1 MIGRPV
7 KKKTMPKFVDINS
20 LTEKVN
26 PDGNE
31 QIQVSNTQKFVWK
44 NVLMNSGG
52 FIGAILSY
60 ATQYAMGNT
69 TDRQTI
75 ISMLGQLFYNTGS
88 RADSFFRFVCGSVT
102 VPGGTPKQEYFGV
115 VFYDAYY
122 TRTYAVFFGFEN
134 GAVPVTFFQRSG
146 NYVTDSPVDDN
157 FVTNIINGT
166 AWTKLGTLDFTALLK
181 QTYETNTQFLAPVQG
196 SEVLLTTTIERILY
210 ALGFRGANTN
220 FRFLTGVNNTSE
232 TYWGVAF
239 YNSGQSKT
247 FTVLFGIG
255 GSSIPVGMYQKAG
268 NVTTQKSVDSEFIQ
282 DVLSTWTK
290 SWSLNS
296 QGTQGTIYTSD
307 VVAGDSENP
316 IIPATTFALP
326 NVSNSK
332 LDALLN
338 QILFCTGIRGS
349 GLHSRNFRFIN
360 ATYQIPNTTNVQCH
374 WGVAWYNSYHERT
387 YCMLVNTEKAES
399 QNIQIFQK
407 QGAGLY
413 DDARDDELVKKV
425 LSLNTWSRVVSFG
438 GSEPTPIESLAA
450 EKVNV
455 AAPTLYDE
463 TTASTWDPN
472 SANNLQELL
481 NGLLYRTG
489 LRSTS
494 DGLNLGFR
502 VACADGKI
510 AIIANDS
517 SSSDYS
523 VFLFSGGST
532 IHTYLIDQ
540 TYVMDWVDNYS
551 SDHEIISSIE
561 SDGIETGMLDMAGIS
576 NFATKAYVKPN
587 DAVLTM
593 FPSGYRTVIP
603 GENLTTN
610 LTSGTLKIKVPDLL
624 TAQVKAGPFRDAVID
639 VPYGVTVQFADQVEL
654 LYKADGVDNFT
665 ATSGRKV
672 YTIHYVPTT
681 SSTTNIT
688 FRAFVNVANYK

>member
-1 MIGRPV
+1 
-7 KKKTMPKFVDINS
+7 MPKFVDIAS
-20 LTEKVN
+20 LSEKTN

-31 QIQVSNTQKFVWK
+31 QIQVSDTQKLVWK
-44 NVLMNSGG
+44 NALMNSGES
-52 FIGAILSY
+52 IGAILSY
-60 ATQYAMGNT
+60 ATQYAMGDT
-69 TDRQTI
+69 TNRKTI
-75 ISMLGQLFYNTGS
+75 MSMLGQLFYNTGS

-102 VPGGTPKQEYFGV
+102 IPGGTPKQEYFGI

-134 GAVPVTFFQRSG
+134 NSVPITFFQRQG
-146 NYVTDSPVDDN
+146 NYVTDSPIDDN

-166 AWTKLGTLDFTALLK
+166 AWTKLGTLDFDALLK
-181 QTYETNTQFLAPVQG
+181 QTYGTNTQFLAPVQG
-196 SEVLLTTTIERILY
+196 SETLLTTTVERILY
-210 ALGFRGANTN
+210 ALGFRGTNTN
-220 FRFLTGVNNTSE
+220 FRFLTGVNSTSE

-247 FTVLFGIG
+247 FTVLFGVG
-255 GSSIPVGMYQKAG
+255 GSSLPVGMYQKSG
-268 NVTTQKSVDSEFIQ
+268 NVTAQKSVDSEFIQ

-296 QGTQGTIYTSD
+296 QGTIYTSD
-307 VVAGDSENP
+307 VIAATSDKP
-316 IIPATTFALP
+316 ITLPGQFAFPSLTDLKTDAFVKQMIY
-326 NVSNSK
+326 NSGYHQSNACFRQLIASYV
-332 LDALLN
+332 
-338 QILFCTGIRGS
+338 IGGTGS
-349 GLHSRNFRFIN
+349 
-360 ATYQIPNTTNVQCH
+360 QVQCYY
-374 WGVAWYNSYHERT
+374 GVTWYNRYYGRT
-387 YCMLVNTEKAES
+387 YTMLVNMELANGKYITLY
-399 QNIQIFQK
+399 QK
-407 QGAGLY
+407 QGRHIESNPT
-413 DDARDDELVKKV
+413 DDAYVNDVLTGDWLKV
-425 LSLNTWSRVVSFG
+425 AGIGTG

-463 TTASTWDPN
+463 TTASTWQPDA
-472 SANNLQELL
+472 ANNLQELL

-494 DGLNLGFR
+494 DGLNVGFR
-502 VACADGKI
+502 VVCAAGKI

-540 TYVMDWVDNYS
+540 QYVMEWVGGYS
-551 SDHEIISSIE
+551 SDQDIINSIE
-561 SDGIETGMLDMAGIS
+561 NDGNETGMLDMAGIS

-593 FPSGYRTVIP
+593 FPSGYRIVIP

-624 TAQVKAGPFRDAVID
+624 TAQVKNGPFRDAVID

>member
-1 MIGRPV
+1 
-7 KKKTMPKFVDINS
+7 MPQFVDINS

-31 QIQVSNTQKFVWK
+31 QIQVSDTQKFVWK
-44 NVLMNSGG
+44 NTLMNSGG

-88 RADSFFRFVCGSVT
+88 RADNFFRFVCGSVT
-102 VPGGTPKQEYFGV
+102 IPGGTPKQEYFGV

-166 AWTKLGTLDFTALLK
+166 SWTKLGTLDFTALLK
-181 QTYETNTQFLAPVQG
+181 QTYGTNTQFLAPVQG

-268 NVTTQKSVDSEFIQ
+268 NVTTQKSVDNEFIQ

-290 SWSLNS
+290 SWSLNR
-296 QGTQGTIYTSD
+296 QGTIYTSD

-316 IIPATTFALP
+316 ITPATTFALP

-349 GLHSRNFRFIN
+349 GLHSRNFRFLN
-360 ATYQIPNTTNVQCH
+360 ATYQIPNTTNTQCH

-413 DDARDDELVKKV
+413 DDASDDKFVQKV
-425 LSLNTWSRVVSFG
+425 LSLDTWSRVVSFG
-438 GSEPTPIESLAA
+438 GTLTAQ
-450 EKVNV
+450 NV
-455 AAPTLYDE
+455 VVTTPTLYDE
-463 TTASTWDPN
+463 N
-472 SANNLQELL
+472 SAPTVYPQDQNNLQQLIQWIL
-481 NGLLYRTG
+481 YTLGVRSDVNGLERTMFIVHG
-489 LRSTS
+489 NGNIGIITLDTQNTHKYYALIFG
-494 DGLNLGFR
+494 DGE
-502 VACADGKI
+502 
-510 AIIANDS
+510 
-517 SSSDYS
+517 
-523 VFLFSGGST
+523 
-532 IHTYLIDQ
+532 YLHS
-540 TYVMDWVDNYS
+540 Y
-551 SDHEIISSIE
+551 SIE
-561 SDGIETGMLDMAGIS
+561 SEVVAEWVANKSSDVEILSSILKNGTSMGSIPFDMS
-576 NFATKAYVKPN
+576 VFATKSYVKPN
-587 DAVLTM
+587 DGILTT
-593 FPSGYRTVIP
+593 FPSGARLIIP

-610 LTSGTLKIKVPDLL
+610 VTSGTLTVKVPDLL
-624 TAQVKAGPFRDAVID
+624 TAAAKSGPFRDAIID
-639 VPYGVTVQFADQVEL
+639 VPYSVNVVFQKQDGIV
-654 LYKADGVDNFT
+654 YKADNVDGFT

-672 YTIHYVPTT
+672 YAIHFVPTST
-681 SSTTNIT
+681 SMTSIT

>member
-1 MIGRPV
+1 MPRFRDISTFTEKTSLDGSEAVQVSATQKTRLVQILTQLGDNLEMAVNSSESWQLPDFDTSSTPV
-7 KKKTMPKFVDINS
+7 QNWLNALAFACGLRDESTGWGPFRIVNGNDGDIAYFVLLWYDNIND
-20 LTEKVN
+20 LTEAFVIGSYKEKVITLYEKSGKQHLTPSGDQDN
-26 PDGNE
+26 AV
-31 QIQVSNTQKFVWK
+31 IQ
-44 NVLMNSGG
+44 
-52 FIGAILSY
+52 
-60 ATQYAMGNT
+60 
-69 TDRQTI
+69 DI
-75 ISMLGQLFYNTGS
+75 ISTGGWTKVVTIN
-88 RADSFFRFVCGSVT
+88 ADSST
-102 VPGGTPKQEYFGV
+102 
-115 VFYDAYY
+115 
-122 TRTYAVFFGFEN
+122 
-134 GAVPVTFFQRSG
+134 
-146 NYVTDSPVDDN
+146 
-157 FVTNIINGT
+157 I
-166 AWTKLGTLDFTALLK
+166 K
-181 QTYETNTQFLAPVQG
+181 QTYGTNTQFLAPVQG
-196 SEVLLTTTIERILY
+196 SETLLTTTVERILY
-210 ALGFRGANTN
+210 ALGFRGTNTN

-255 GSSIPVGMYQKAG
+255 GSSLPVGMYQKSG
-268 NVTTQKSVDSEFIQ
+268 NVTAQKSVDSEFIQ

-296 QGTQGTIYTSD
+296 QGTIYTSD
-307 VVAGDSENP
+307 VIAATSDKP
-316 IIPATTFALP
+316 ITLPGQFAFPSLTDLKTDAFVKQMIY
-326 NVSNSK
+326 NSGYHKSNACFRQLIASYV
-332 LDALLN
+332 
-338 QILFCTGIRGS
+338 IGGTGS
-349 GLHSRNFRFIN
+349 
-360 ATYQIPNTTNVQCH
+360 QVQCYY
-374 WGVAWYNSYHERT
+374 GVTWYNSYYGRT
-387 YCMLVNTEKAES
+387 YTMLVNMELANGEYITLY
-399 QNIQIFQK
+399 QK
-407 QGAGLY
+407 QGRHIESNPT
-413 DDARDDELVKKV
+413 DDAYVLDVLTGDWLKV
-425 LSLNTWSRVVSFG
+425 AGIGTG
-438 GSEPTPIESLAA
+438 GSEPTPIESIAA

-540 TYVMDWVDNYS
+540 QYVMEWVGNYS
-551 SDHEIISSIE
+551 SDQDIINSIE
-561 SDGIETGMLDMAGIS
+561 NDGNETGMLDMAGIS

-603 GENLTTN
+603 GENLTTK

-624 TAQVKAGPFRDAVID
+624 TAQVKNGPFRDAVID
-639 VPYGVTVQFADQVEL
+639 VPYGVTVQFADQVEI

>member
-1 MIGRPV
+1 
-7 KKKTMPKFVDINS
+7 MPKFVDIAS
-20 LTEKVN
+20 LSEKTN

-31 QIQVSNTQKFVWK
+31 QIQVSATQKFVWK
-44 NVLMNSGG
+44 NALMNSGG

-60 ATQYAMGNT
+60 ATQYAMGDT
-69 TDRQTI
+69 TNRKTI
-75 ISMLGQLFYNTGS
+75 MSMLGQLFYNTGS

-102 VPGGTPKQEYFGV
+102 IPGGTPKQEYFGI

-134 GAVPVTFFQRSG
+134 NSVPITFFQRQG
-146 NYVTDSPVDDN
+146 NYVTDSPIDDN
-157 FVTNIINGT
+157 FVANIINGT
-166 AWTKLGTLDFTALLK
+166 AWTKLGTLDFDALLK
-181 QTYETNTQFLAPVQG
+181 QTYGTNTQFLAPVQG

-268 NVTTQKSVDSEFIQ
+268 NVTTQKSVDNEFIQ

-290 SWSLNS
+290 SWSLNC

-326 NVSNSK
+326 NVFNSK

-413 DDARDDELVKKV
+413 DDASDDELVQKV
-425 LSLNTWSRVVSFG
+425 ISLNTWSRVFSFG
-438 GSEPTPIESLAA
+438 DTLPA
-450 EKVNV
+450 ENV
-455 AAPTLYDE
+455 VVATPTLYDE
-463 TTASTWDPN
+463 N
-472 SANNLQELL
+472 SAPTVAPNDHNNLQQLVQWIL
-481 NGLLYRTG
+481 YTLGVRYDANGLGRTMFIVHG
-489 LRSTS
+489 NGNIGIITLDTQNTDKYYALIFG
-494 DGLNLGFR
+494 DGEYLHSYSIDSVVVTEW
-502 VACADGKI
+502 VA
-510 AIIANDS
+510 NN
-517 SSSDYS
+517 SSD
-523 VFLFSGGST
+523 V
-532 IHTYLIDQ
+532 
-540 TYVMDWVDNYS
+540 
-551 SDHEIISSIE
+551 EILSSILE
-561 SDGIETGMLDMAGIS
+561 NGTSMGSIPFDMS
-576 NFATKAYVKPN
+576 VFATKTYVKPN
-587 DAVLTM
+587 DAILVT

-610 LTSGTLKIKVPDLL
+610 LTSGTLKVKVPDSLSV
-624 TAQVKAGPFRDAVID
+624 QIKNGPFRDVVID
-639 VPYGVTVQFADQVEL
+639 VPYGVTVQFDNQPQI
-654 LYKADGVDNFT
+654 LYKADGVDGFT

-672 YTIHYVPTT
+672 YTIHFVPTT
-681 SSTTNIT
+681 TSTTNIT

>member
-1 MIGRPV
+1 
-7 KKKTMPKFVDINS
+7 MPKFVDIAS
-20 LTEKVN
+20 LSEKTN

-31 QIQVSNTQKFVWK
+31 QIQVSATQKLVWK
-44 NVLMNSGG
+44 NALMNSGE

-60 ATQYAMGNT
+60 ATQYAMGDT
-69 TDRQTI
+69 TNRKTI
-75 ISMLGQLFYNTGS
+75 MSMLGQLFYNTGS

-102 VPGGTPKQEYFGV
+102 IPGGTPKQEYFGI

-134 GAVPVTFFQRSG
+134 NSVPITFFQRQG
-146 NYVTDSPVDDN
+146 NYVTDSPIDDN

-166 AWTKLGTLDFTALLK
+166 AWTKLGTLDFDALLK
-181 QTYETNTQFLAPVQG
+181 QTYGTNTQFLAPVQG
-196 SEVLLTTTIERILY
+196 SETLLTTTVERILY
-210 ALGFRGANTN
+210 ALGFRGTNTN
-220 FRFLTGVNNTSE
+220 FRFLTGVNSTSE

-255 GSSIPVGMYQKAG
+255 GSSLPVGMYQKSG
-268 NVTTQKSVDSEFIQ
+268 NVTAQKSVDSEFIQ

-296 QGTQGTIYTSD
+296 QGTIYTSD
-307 VVAGDSENP
+307 VIAATSDKP
-316 IIPATTFALP
+316 ITLPGQFAFPSLTDLKTDAFVKQMIY
-326 NVSNSK
+326 NSGYHQSNNCFRQLIASYV
-332 LDALLN
+332 
-338 QILFCTGIRGS
+338 IGGTGS
-349 GLHSRNFRFIN
+349 Q
-360 ATYQIPNTTNVQCH
+360 TQCYY
-374 WGVAWYNSYHERT
+374 GVTWYNSYYGRT
-387 YCMLVNTEKAES
+387 YTMLVNMELANGEYITLY
-399 QNIQIFQK
+399 QK
-407 QGAGLY
+407 QGRHIENNPSDAVYVQDVLTGDWLKVAGIG
-413 DDARDDELVKKV
+413 
-425 LSLNTWSRVVSFG
+425 TG

-540 TYVMDWVDNYS
+540 TYVMDWVGNYS

-561 SDGIETGMLDMAGIS
+561 SDGSETGMLDMAGIS

-593 FPSGYRTVIP
+593 FPSGYKTVIP

-639 VPYGVTVQFADQVEL
+639 VPYGVTVQFADQVEI

>member
-1 MIGRPV
+1 MA
-7 KKKTMPKFVDINS
+7 KFVDINS

-44 NVLMNSGG
+44 NALMNSGG

-102 VPGGTPKQEYFGV
+102 IPGGTPKQEYFGV

-134 GAVPVTFFQRSG
+134 GAVPVTFFQRLG

-157 FVTNIINGT
+157 FVKNIINGT
-166 AWTKLGTLDFTALLK
+166 SWTKLGTLDFTALLK
-181 QTYETNTQFLAPVQG
+181 QTYGTNTQFLAPVQG

-268 NVTTQKSVDSEFIQ
+268 NVTTQKSVDNEFIQ

-290 SWSLNS
+290 SWSLNC

-349 GLHSRNFRFIN
+349 GLHSGNFRFIN
-360 ATYQIPNTTNVQCH
+360 ATYQIPNTTNRQSH

-413 DDARDDELVKKV
+413 DDASDDVLVQKV

-438 GSEPTPIESLAA
+438 GTLPAQ
-450 EKVNV
+450 NV
-455 AAPTLYDE
+455 VVTTPTLYDE
-463 TTASTWDPN
+463 N
-472 SANNLQELL
+472 SAPTVYPQDQNNLQQLIQWIL
-481 NGLLYRTG
+481 YTLGVRSDVNGLGRTMFIVHG
-489 LRSTS
+489 NGNIGIITLDTQNTDKYYALIFG
-494 DGLNLGFR
+494 DGE
-502 VACADGKI
+502 
-510 AIIANDS
+510 
-517 SSSDYS
+517 
-523 VFLFSGGST
+523 
-532 IHTYLIDQ
+532 YLHS
-540 TYVMDWVDNYS
+540 Y
-551 SDHEIISSIE
+551 SIE
-561 SDGIETGMLDMAGIS
+561 STVVAELVANNSSDVEILSSILENGTSMGSIPFDMS
-576 NFATKAYVKPN
+576 VFATKAYVKPH
-587 DAVLTM
+587 DVVLTT
-593 FPSGYRTVIP
+593 FPSGNRTIIP

-610 LTSGTLKIKVPDLL
+610 LTSGTLKVQVQSLL
-624 TAQVKAGPFRDAVID
+624 TAQVKNGPFRDAVID
-639 VPYGVTVQFADQVEL
+639 VPYGVTVQFADQVGIV
-654 LYKADGVDNFT
+654 YKADGVDGFT

-672 YTIHYVPTT
+672 YTIHFVPTT

-688 FRAFVNVANYK
+688 FRAFVNVTNYK

>member
-1 MIGRPV
+1 
-7 KKKTMPKFVDINS
+7 MPKFVDINS

-31 QIQVSNTQKFVWK
+31 QIQVSATQKLVWK
-44 NVLMNSGG
+44 NALMSSGES
-52 FIGAILSY
+52 IGAILSY
-60 ATQYAMGNT
+60 ATQYAMGDT
-69 TDRQTI
+69 TNRKTI
-75 ISMLGQLFYNTGS
+75 MSMLGQLFYNTGS
-88 RADSFFRFVCGSVT
+88 RADNFFRFVCGSAT

-157 FVTNIINGT
+157 FVMNIINGT
-166 AWTKLGTLDFTALLK
+166 RWTKLGTLDFTALLK
-181 QTYETNTQFLAPVQG
+181 QTYGTNTQFLAPVQG

-268 NVTTQKSVDSEFIQ
+268 NVTTQKSVDNEFIQ

-360 ATYQIPNTTNVQCH
+360 ATYQIPNTTNIQCH
-374 WGVAWYNSYHERT
+374 WGVAWYNSYYERT

-413 DDARDDELVKKV
+413 DDARDDEFVQKV

-438 GSEPTPIESLAA
+438 GTLPAQ
-450 EKVNV
+450 NV
-455 AAPTLYDE
+455 VVTTPTLYDE
-463 TTASTWDPN
+463 N
-472 SANNLQELL
+472 SAPTVYPQDQNNLQQLIQWIL
-481 NGLLYRTG
+481 YTLGVRSDVNGLGRTMFIVHG
-489 LRSTS
+489 NGNIGIITLDTQNTNKYYALIFG
-494 DGLNLGFR
+494 DGE
-502 VACADGKI
+502 
-510 AIIANDS
+510 
-517 SSSDYS
+517 
-523 VFLFSGGST
+523 
-532 IHTYLIDQ
+532 YLHS
-540 TYVMDWVDNYS
+540 Y
-551 SDHEIISSIE
+551 SIE
-561 SDGIETGMLDMAGIS
+561 SEVVAEWAANNSSDVEILSSILENGTSMGSIPFDMS
-576 NFATKAYVKPN
+576 VFATKSYVKPN

-610 LTSGTLKIKVPDLL
+610 LTSGTLKVQVQSLL
-624 TAQVKAGPFRDAVID
+624 TAQVKNGPFRDAVID
-639 VPYGVTVQFADQVEL
+639 VPYGVTVQFADQVGIV
-654 LYKADGVDNFT
+654 YKADGVDGFT

-672 YTIHYVPTT
+672 YTIHFVPTT

>member
-1 MIGRPV
+1 MA
-7 KKKTMPKFVDINS
+7 KFVDINS

-31 QIQVSNTQKFVWK
+31 QIQVSDTQKFIWK
-44 NVLMNSGG
+44 NALMNSGEL
-52 FIGAILSY
+52 IGAILSY
-60 ATQYAMGNT
+60 ATQYARGDT
-69 TDRQTI
+69 TNRKTL
-75 ISMLGQLFYNTGS
+75 ISLIGQLFYNTGS

-102 VPGGTPKQEYFGV
+102 IPSSTDKQEYFGI

-134 GAVPVTFFQRSG
+134 NSVPITFFQRQG

-157 FVTNIINGT
+157 FVTNIISGT
-166 AWTKLGTLDFTALLK
+166 SWTKLGTLDFTALLK
-181 QTYETNTQFLAPVQG
+181 QTYGTNTQFLAPVQG

-210 ALGFRGANTN
+210 ALGFRGAKTN

-239 YNSGQSKT
+239 YNSGQSRT

-255 GSSIPVGMYQKAG
+255 GSSIPVSMYQKSG
-268 NVTTQKSVDSEFIQ
+268 NLTTQKSVDSEFIQ

-290 SWSLNS
+290 SWSLNC

-326 NVSNSK
+326 NDNSK

-338 QILFCTGIRGS
+338 QILFCTGIRGR
-349 GLHSRNFRFIN
+349 GIHSRNFRFIN
-360 ATYQIPNTTNVQCH
+360 ATYQIPNTTDIQCH
-374 WGVAWYNSYHERT
+374 WGVAWYNSYHGRT

-399 QNIQIFQK
+399 KNIQIFQK
-407 QGAGLY
+407 QGAAGLY
-413 DDARDDELVKKV
+413 DDASDDVLVQKV

-438 GSEPTPIESLAA
+438 GTLLA
-450 EKVNV
+450 
-455 AAPTLYDE
+455 
-463 TTASTWDPN
+463 
-472 SANNLQELL
+472 
-481 NGLLYRTG
+481 
-489 LRSTS
+489 
-494 DGLNLGFR
+494 
-502 VACADGKI
+502 
-510 AIIANDS
+510 
-517 SSSDYS
+517 
-523 VFLFSGGST
+523 
-532 IHTYLIDQ
+532 
-540 TYVMDWVDNYS
+540 
-551 SDHEIISSIE
+551 
-561 SDGIETGMLDMAGIS
+561 
-576 NFATKAYVKPN
+576 PN
-587 DAVLTM
+587 DGVLTM

-624 TAQVKAGPFRDAVID
+624 TAQVKKGPFRDAVID
-639 VPYGVTVQFADQVEL
+639 VPYGVTVQFADQVGIV
-654 LYKADGVDNFT
+654 YKADGVDGFT

-672 YTIHYVPTT
+672 YTIHFVPTT

-688 FRAFVNVANYK
+688 FRAFVNVTNYK

>member
-1 MIGRPV
+1 
-7 KKKTMPKFVDINS
+7 MPKFVDINS

-31 QIQVSNTQKFVWK
+31 QIQVSETQKLVWK
-44 NVLMNSGG
+44 NALMNSGG
-52 FIGAILSY
+52 FIGAILPY
-60 ATQYAMGNT
+60 VTQYAMGDT
-69 TDRQTI
+69 AKRKTI
-75 ISMLGQLFYNTGS
+75 VSMLGQLFYNTGS
-88 RADSFFRFVCGSVT
+88 REDSFFRFVCGSVT
-102 VPGGTPKQEYFGV
+102 IPGGTPKQEYFGI

-134 GAVPVTFFQRSG
+134 GAVPVTFFQRQG
-146 NYVTDSPVDDN
+146 NHVTDSPIDDN

-166 AWTKLGTLDFTALLK
+166 AWTKLGTLDFDALLK
-181 QTYETNTQFLAPVQG
+181 QTYGTNTRFLAPVQG
-196 SEVLLTTTIERILY
+196 SETLLTTTVERILY
-210 ALGFRGANTN
+210 ALGFRGTNTN

-268 NVTTQKSVDSEFIQ
+268 NVTTQKSVDNEFIQ

-296 QGTQGTIYTSD
+296 QGTIYTSD
-307 VVAGDSENP
+307 VIAATSDKPITLPGQFAFPSLTDLKTDAFVKQMIYNSGYHQSNACFRQLLASYVIGGTGSE
-316 IIPATTFALP
+316 A
-326 NVSNSK
+326 
-332 LDALLN
+332 
-338 QILFCTGIRGS
+338 
-349 GLHSRNFRFIN
+349 
-360 ATYQIPNTTNVQCH
+360 QCYY
-374 WGVAWYNSYHERT
+374 GVTWYNSYYGRT
-387 YCMLVNTEKAES
+387 YTMLVNMELANGEYITLY
-399 QNIQIFQK
+399 QK
-407 QGAGLY
+407 QGRHIESNPTDAAYVLDVLTGDWLKVAGIG
-413 DDARDDELVKKV
+413 
-425 LSLNTWSRVVSFG
+425 TG

-517 SSSDYS
+517 SSSGYS

-540 TYVMDWVDNYS
+540 TYVMDWAGNYS

-561 SDGIETGMLDMAGIS
+561 SDGSETGMLDVAGIS

-624 TAQVKAGPFRDAVID
+624 AAQVKAGPFRDAVID
-639 VPYGVTVQFADQVEL
+639 VPYGVTVQFADQVEI

-681 SSTTNIT
+681 SSTTNTT

>member
-1 MIGRPV
+1 M
-7 KKKTMPKFVDINS
+7 TKFVDINS

-31 QIQVSNTQKFVWK
+31 QIQVSDTQKFVWK

-157 FVTNIINGT
+157 FITNVINGT

-181 QTYETNTQFLAPVQG
+181 QTYGTNTQFLAPVQG

-268 NVTTQKSVDSEFIQ
+268 NVTTQKSVDNEFIQ

-290 SWSLNS
+290 SWSLNR

-349 GLHSRNFRFIN
+349 GLHSRNFRFVN
-360 ATYQIPNTTNVQCH
+360 ATYQIPDTTNRQCH

-387 YCMLVNTEKAES
+387 YCMLVNTEEAES

-407 QGAGLY
+407 QGAVLY
-413 DDARDDELVKKV
+413 DAANDDEFVQKV

-438 GSEPTPIESLAA
+438 GTLLAQ
-450 EKVNV
+450 NV
-455 AAPTLYDE
+455 VVTTPTLYDE
-463 TTASTWDPN
+463 N
-472 SANNLQELL
+472 SAPTVYPQDQNNLQQLIQWIL
-481 NGLLYRTG
+481 YTLGVRSDVNGLGRTMFIVHG
-489 LRSTS
+489 NGNIGIITLDTQNTNKCYALIFG
-494 DGLNLGFR
+494 DGE
-502 VACADGKI
+502 
-510 AIIANDS
+510 
-517 SSSDYS
+517 
-523 VFLFSGGST
+523 
-532 IHTYLIDQ
+532 YLHS
-540 TYVMDWVDNYS
+540 Y
-551 SDHEIISSIE
+551 SIE
-561 SDGIETGMLDMAGIS
+561 STVVAEWVGNNFSDVEILSSILENGTSMGSIPFDMS
-576 NFATKAYVKPN
+576 VFATKSYVKPH
-587 DAVLTM
+587 DDVLTT
-593 FPSGYRTVIP
+593 FPSGNRTIIP

-610 LTSGTLKIKVPDLL
+610 LTSGTLKVQVQSLL
-624 TAQVKAGPFRDAVID
+624 TAQVKNGPFRDAVID
-639 VPYGVTVQFADQVEL
+639 VPYGVTVQFADQVGIV
-654 LYKADGVDNFT
+654 YKADGVDGFT

-672 YTIHYVPTT
+672 YTIHFVPTT

-688 FRAFVNVANYK
+688 FRAFVNVTNYK

>member
-1 MIGRPV
+1 
-7 KKKTMPKFVDINS
+7 MPKFVDIAS
-20 LTEKVN
+20 LSEKTN

-31 QIQVSNTQKFVWK
+31 QIQVSATQKLVWK
-44 NVLMNSGG
+44 NALMNSGE

-60 ATQYAMGNT
+60 ATQYARGDT
-69 TDRQTI
+69 TKRKTI
-75 ISMLGQLFYNTGS
+75 MSMLGQLFYNTGS

-102 VPGGTPKQEYFGV
+102 IPGGTPKQEYFGI

-134 GAVPVTFFQRSG
+134 NSVPITFFQRQG
-146 NYVTDSPVDDN
+146 NYVTDSPIDDN

-166 AWTKLGTLDFTALLK
+166 AWTKLGTLDFDALLK
-181 QTYETNTQFLAPVQG
+181 QTYGTNTQFLAPVQG
-196 SEVLLTTTIERILY
+196 SETLLTTTVERILY
-210 ALGFRGANTN
+210 ALGFRGTNTN
-220 FRFLTGVNNTSE
+220 FRFLTGVNSTSE

-255 GSSIPVGMYQKAG
+255 GSSLPVGMYQKSG
-268 NVTTQKSVDSEFIQ
+268 NVTAQKSVDNEFIQ

-296 QGTQGTIYTSD
+296 QGTIYTSD
-307 VVAGDSENP
+307 VIAATSDKP
-316 IIPATTFALP
+316 ITLPGQFAFPSLTDLKTDAFVKQMIY
-326 NVSNSK
+326 NSGYHQSNACFRQLIASYV
-332 LDALLN
+332 
-338 QILFCTGIRGS
+338 IGGTGS
-349 GLHSRNFRFIN
+349 Q
-360 ATYQIPNTTNVQCH
+360 AQCYY
-374 WGVAWYNSYHERT
+374 GVTWYNSYYGRT
-387 YCMLVNTEKAES
+387 YTMLVNMELANGEYITLY
-399 QNIQIFQK
+399 QK
-407 QGAGLY
+407 QGRHIENNPSDAAYVQDVLTGDWLKVAGIG
-413 DDARDDELVKKV
+413 
-425 LSLNTWSRVVSFG
+425 TG

-517 SSSDYS
+517 SSSSDYS

-540 TYVMDWVDNYS
+540 TYVMEWVGNYS
-551 SDHEIISSIE
+551 SDHEIISRIE
-561 SDGIETGMLDMAGIS
+561 SDGSETGMLDMAGIS

-610 LTSGTLKIKVPDLL
+610 LTSGTLKIKVPNLL

-654 LYKADGVDNFT
+654 LYKADGVGNFT

>member
-1 MIGRPV
+1 
-7 KKKTMPKFVDINS
+7 MPKFVDINS

-44 NVLMNSGG
+44 NALMNSGG

-60 ATQYAMGNT
+60 ATQYAMGDT
-69 TDRQTI
+69 TNRKTI
-75 ISMLGQLFYNTGS
+75 MSMLGQLFYNTGS

-102 VPGGTPKQEYFGV
+102 IPGGTSKQEYFGI
-115 VFYDAYY
+115 VFYDAHY

-134 GAVPVTFFQRSG
+134 NSVPITFFQRQG
-146 NYVTDSPVDDN
+146 NYVIDSPIDDN
-157 FVTNIINGT
+157 FVTNIINGK
-166 AWTKLGTLDFTALLK
+166 AWTKLGTLAFDALLK
-181 QTYETNTQFLAPVQG
+181 QTYGTNTQFLAPVQG
-196 SEVLLTTTIERILY
+196 SEILLTTTVERILY
-210 ALGFRGANTN
+210 ALGFRGTNTN
-220 FRFLTGVNNTSE
+220 FRFLTGVNSTSE

-255 GSSIPVGMYQKAG
+255 GSSLPVGMYQKSG
-268 NVTTQKSVDSEFIQ
+268 NVTAQKSVDSEFIQ

-296 QGTQGTIYTSD
+296 QGTIYTSD
-307 VVAGDSENP
+307 VIAATSDKP
-316 IIPATTFALP
+316 ITLSGQFAFPSLTDLKTDAFVKQMIY
-326 NVSNSK
+326 NSGYHESNNCFRQLIASYV
-332 LDALLN
+332 
-338 QILFCTGIRGS
+338 IGGTGS
-349 GLHSRNFRFIN
+349 
-360 ATYQIPNTTNVQCH
+360 QVQCYY
-374 WGVAWYNSYHERT
+374 GVTWYNSYYGRT
-387 YCMLVNTEKAES
+387 YTMLVNMERANGKYITLY
-399 QNIQIFQK
+399 QK
-407 QGAGLY
+407 QGRHIESNPT
-413 DDARDDELVKKV
+413 DAAYVNDVLTGDWSKV
-425 LSLNTWSRVVSFG
+425 ADIGTG

-463 TTASTWDPN
+463 TTASTWQPDA
-472 SANNLQELL
+472 ANNLQELL

-494 DGLNLGFR
+494 DGLNVGFR
-502 VACADGKI
+502 VVCAAGKI

-540 TYVMDWVDNYS
+540 HYVMEWVGGYS
-551 SDHEIISSIE
+551 SDQDIINSIE
-561 SDGIETGMLDMAGIS
+561 NDGSETGMLDMAGIS

-587 DAVLTM
+587 DVVLTM

-639 VPYGVTVQFADQVEL
+639 VPYGVTVQFADQVEI

>member
-1 MIGRPV
+1 MA
-7 KKKTMPKFVDINS
+7 KFVDINS

-31 QIQVSNTQKFVWK
+31 QIQVSDTQKFVWK
-44 NVLMNSGG
+44 NALMNSGES
-52 FIGAILSY
+52 IGAILSY
-60 ATQYAMGNT
+60 ATQYAMGDT
-69 TDRQTI
+69 TNRKTI
-75 ISMLGQLFYNTGS
+75 MSMLGQLFYNTGS

-102 VPGGTPKQEYFGV
+102 IPGGTSKQEYFGI
-115 VFYDAYY
+115 VFYDEYY

-134 GAVPVTFFQRSG
+134 NSVPITFFQRQG
-146 NYVTDSPVDDN
+146 NYVTDSPIDDN

-166 AWTKLGTLDFTALLK
+166 AWTKLGTLDFDALLK
-181 QTYETNTQFLAPVQG
+181 QTYGTNTQFLAPVQG
-196 SEVLLTTTIERILY
+196 SETLLTTTVERILY
-210 ALGFRGANTN
+210 ALGFRGTNTN

-255 GSSIPVGMYQKAG
+255 GSSLPVGMYQKSG
-268 NVTTQKSVDSEFIQ
+268 NVTAQKSVDSEFIQ

-338 QILFCTGIRGS
+338 QILFCIGIRGS
-349 GLHSRNFRFIN
+349 EINSRNFRLIN
-360 ATYQIPNTTNVQCH
+360 ATYKIPNTTNVQCH
-374 WGVAWYNSYHERT
+374 WGVAWYNSYYVKT

-407 QGAGLY
+407 QGAVLY
-413 DDARDDELVKKV
+413 DDASDDKFVQKV

-438 GSEPTPIESLAA
+438 GTLLAQ
-450 EKVNV
+450 NV
-455 AAPTLYDE
+455 VVTTPTLYDE
-463 TTASTWDPN
+463 N
-472 SANNLQELL
+472 SAPTVIPQDQNNLQQLIQWIL
-481 NGLLYRTG
+481 YTLGVRSDVNGLGRTMFIVHG
-489 LRSTS
+489 NGNIGIITLDTQNTDKYYALIFG
-494 DGLNLGFR
+494 DGE
-502 VACADGKI
+502 
-510 AIIANDS
+510 
-517 SSSDYS
+517 
-523 VFLFSGGST
+523 
-532 IHTYLIDQ
+532 YLHS
-540 TYVMDWVDNYS
+540 Y
-551 SDHEIISSIE
+551 SIE
-561 SDGIETGMLDMAGIS
+561 SGVVAEWVANNSSDVEILSSILENGTSMGSIPFDMS
-576 NFATKAYVKPN
+576 VFATKSYVKPN

-624 TAQVKAGPFRDAVID
+624 TAQVKNGPFRDAVID
-639 VPYGVTVQFADQVEL
+639 VPYGVTVQFADQVGIV
-654 LYKADGVDNFT
+654 YKADGVDGFT

-672 YTIHYVPTT
+672 YTIHFVPTT

-688 FRAFVNVANYK
+688 FRAFVNVTNYK

>member
-1 MIGRPV
+1 
-7 KKKTMPKFVDINS
+7 MPKFVDIAS
-20 LTEKVN
+20 LSEKTN

-31 QIQVSNTQKFVWK
+31 QIQVSDTQKLVWK
-44 NVLMNSGG
+44 NALMNSGES
-52 FIGAILSY
+52 IGAILSY
-60 ATQYAMGNT
+60 ATQYAMGDT
-69 TDRQTI
+69 TNRKTI
-75 ISMLGQLFYNTGS
+75 MSMLGQLFYNTGS

-102 VPGGTPKQEYFGV
+102 IPGGTPKQEYFGI

-134 GAVPVTFFQRSG
+134 NSVPITFFQRQG
-146 NYVTDSPVDDN
+146 NYVTDSPIDDN

-166 AWTKLGTLDFTALLK
+166 AWTKLGTLDFDALLK
-181 QTYETNTQFLAPVQG
+181 QTYGTNTQFLAPVQG
-196 SEVLLTTTIERILY
+196 SETLLTTTVERILY
-210 ALGFRGANTN
+210 ALGFRGTNTN
-220 FRFLTGVNNTSE
+220 FRFLTGVNSTSE

-247 FTVLFGIG
+247 FTVLFGVG
-255 GSSIPVGMYQKAG
+255 GSSLPVGMYQKSG
-268 NVTTQKSVDSEFIQ
+268 NVTAQKSVDSEFIQ

-296 QGTQGTIYTSD
+296 QGTIYTSD
-307 VVAGDSENP
+307 VIAATSDKP
-316 IIPATTFALP
+316 ITLPGQFAFPSLTDLKTDAFVKQMIY
-326 NVSNSK
+326 NSGYHQSNACFRQLIASYV
-332 LDALLN
+332 
-338 QILFCTGIRGS
+338 IGGTGS
-349 GLHSRNFRFIN
+349 
-360 ATYQIPNTTNVQCH
+360 QVQCYY
-374 WGVAWYNSYHERT
+374 GVTWYNSYYGRT
-387 YCMLVNTEKAES
+387 YTMLVNMELANGKYITLY
-399 QNIQIFQK
+399 QK
-407 QGAGLY
+407 QGRHIESNPT
-413 DDARDDELVKKV
+413 DDAYVNDVLTGDWLKV
-425 LSLNTWSRVVSFG
+425 AGIGTG

-463 TTASTWDPN
+463 TTASTWQPDA
-472 SANNLQELL
+472 ANNLQELL

-494 DGLNLGFR
+494 DGLNVGFR
-502 VACADGKI
+502 VVCAAGKI

-540 TYVMDWVDNYS
+540 QYVMEWVGGYS
-551 SDHEIISSIE
+551 SDQDIINSIE
-561 SDGIETGMLDMAGIS
+561 NDGNETGMLDMAGIS

-624 TAQVKAGPFRDAVID
+624 TAQVKNGPFRDAVID
-639 VPYGVTVQFADQVEL
+639 VPYGVTVQFADQVGL

>member
-1 MIGRPV
+1 MA
-7 KKKTMPKFVDINS
+7 KFVDINS

-44 NVLMNSGG
+44 NALMNSGG

-102 VPGGTPKQEYFGV
+102 IPGGTPKQEYFGI

-134 GAVPVTFFQRSG
+134 GAVPVTFFQRQG
-146 NYVTDSPVDDN
+146 NYVIDSPIDDN
-157 FVTNIINGT
+157 FVTNIINGK
-166 AWTKLGTLDFTALLK
+166 AWTKLGTLDFDALLK
-181 QTYETNTQFLAPVQG
+181 QTYGTNTRFLAPVQG
-196 SEVLLTTTIERILY
+196 SETLLTTTVERILY
-210 ALGFRGANTN
+210 ALGFRGTNTN

-268 NVTTQKSVDSEFIQ
+268 NVTTQKSVDNEFIQ

-296 QGTQGTIYTSD
+296 QGTIYTSD

-338 QILFCTGIRGS
+338 QILFCIGIRGS
-349 GLHSRNFRFIN
+349 GLNSRNFRLIN
-360 ATYQIPNTTNVQCH
+360 ATYQIPNTTNTQCH
-374 WGVAWYNSYHERT
+374 WGVVWYNSYYERT

-407 QGAGLY
+407 QGSGLY
-413 DDARDDELVKKV
+413 DDASDDVLVQKV
-425 LSLNTWSRVVSFG
+425 LSLNTWSLVVSFG
-438 GSEPTPIESLAA
+438 GGTKPH
-450 EKVNV
+450 
-455 AAPTLYDE
+455 
-463 TTASTWDPN
+463 
-472 SANNLQELL
+472 
-481 NGLLYRTG
+481 
-489 LRSTS
+489 
-494 DGLNLGFR
+494 DG
-502 VACADGKI
+502 
-510 AIIANDS
+510 
-517 SSSDYS
+517 
-523 VFLFSGGST
+523 
-532 IHTYLIDQ
+532 
-540 TYVMDWVDNYS
+540 
-551 SDHEIISSIE
+551 
-561 SDGIETGMLDMAGIS
+561 
-576 NFATKAYVKPN
+576 
-587 DAVLTM
+587 VLTM

-624 TAQVKAGPFRDAVID
+624 TAQIKNGPFRDAVID
-639 VPYGVTVQFADQVEL
+639 VPYGVTVQFADQVGGIV
-654 LYKADGVDNFT
+654 YKADGVDGFT

-672 YTIHYVPTT
+672 YTIHFVPTT

-688 FRAFVNVANYK
+688 FRAFVNVTNYK

>member
-1 MIGRPV
+1 MA
-7 KKKTMPKFVDINS
+7 KFVDINS

-31 QIQVSNTQKFVWK
+31 QIQVSDTQKFVWK

-122 TRTYAVFFGFEN
+122 KRTYAVFFGFEN

-146 NYVTDSPVDDN
+146 NYVTDSPIDDN

-166 AWTKLGTLDFTALLK
+166 AWTKLGTLDFDALLK
-181 QTYETNTQFLAPVQG
+181 QTYGTNTQFLAPVQG

-239 YNSGQSKT
+239 YNSGQSRT

-268 NVTTQKSVDSEFIQ
+268 NVTTKKSVDSEFIQ

-296 QGTQGTIYTSD
+296 QGTIYTSD
-307 VVAGDSENP
+307 VVV
-316 IIPATTFALP
+316 TT
-326 NVSNSK
+326 
-332 LDALLN
+332 
-338 QILFCTGIRGS
+338 
-349 GLHSRNFRFIN
+349 
-360 ATYQIPNTTNVQCH
+360 
-374 WGVAWYNSYHERT
+374 
-387 YCMLVNTEKAES
+387 
-399 QNIQIFQK
+399 
-407 QGAGLY
+407 
-413 DDARDDELVKKV
+413 
-425 LSLNTWSRVVSFG
+425 
-438 GSEPTPIESLAA
+438 
-450 EKVNV
+450 
-455 AAPTLYDE
+455 PTLYDE
-463 TTASTWDPN
+463 N
-472 SANNLQELL
+472 SAPTVYPPDPNNLQQLIQWIL
-481 NGLLYRTG
+481 YTLGVRSDVNGIERTMFIVHG
-489 LRSTS
+489 NGNIGIITLDTQNTDKYYALIFG
-494 DGLNLGFR
+494 DGE
-502 VACADGKI
+502 
-510 AIIANDS
+510 
-517 SSSDYS
+517 
-523 VFLFSGGST
+523 
-532 IHTYLIDQ
+532 YLHS
-540 TYVMDWVDNYS
+540 Y
-551 SDHEIISSIE
+551 SIE
-561 SDGIETGMLDMAGIS
+561 SGVVAEWVGNNYSDVEILSSILENGTLIGSIPFDMS
-576 NFATKAYVKPN
+576 VFATKTYVKPN
-587 DAVLTM
+587 DAVLTA
-593 FPSGYRTVIP
+593 FPSGYRTIIP

-610 LTSGTLKIKVPDLL
+610 LTSGTLKVQVPSLL
-624 TAQVKAGPFRDAVID
+624 TLQVKSGPFRDAVID
-639 VPYGVTVQFADQVEL
+639 VPYGVTVQFADQVGIV
-654 LYKADGVDNFT
+654 YKAEGVDGFT

-672 YTIHYVPTT
+672 YTIHFVPTT

-688 FRAFVNVANYK
+688 FRAFVNVTNYK

>member
-1 MIGRPV
+1 MA
-7 KKKTMPKFVDINS
+7 KFVDINS

-31 QIQVSNTQKFVWK
+31 QIQVSDTQKLVWK
-44 NVLMNSGG
+44 NALMNSGES
-52 FIGAILSY
+52 IGAILSY
-60 ATQYAMGNT
+60 ATQYAMGDT
-69 TDRQTI
+69 TNRKTI
-75 ISMLGQLFYNTGS
+75 MSMLGQLFYNTGS

-102 VPGGTPKQEYFGV
+102 IPGGTSKQEYFGI
-115 VFYDAYY
+115 VFYDAHY

-134 GAVPVTFFQRSG
+134 NSVPITFFQRQG
-146 NYVTDSPVDDN
+146 NYVIDSPIDDN
-157 FVTNIINGT
+157 FVTNIINGK
-166 AWTKLGTLDFTALLK
+166 AWTKLGTLDFDALLK
-181 QTYETNTQFLAPVQG
+181 QTYGTNQQFLAPVQG
-196 SEVLLTTTIERILY
+196 SETLLTTTVERILY

-239 YNSGQSKT
+239 YNAGQSRT

-255 GSSIPVGMYQKAG
+255 GSSLPVGMYQKSG
-268 NVTTQKSVDSEFIQ
+268 NVTAQKSVDSEFIH

-296 QGTQGTIYTSD
+296 QGTIYTSD
-307 VVAGDSENP
+307 VVAGDSKNP

-349 GLHSRNFRFIN
+349 GIHSRNFRFIN
-360 ATYQIPNTTNVQCH
+360 AIYKIPNTTNVQCH
-374 WGVAWYNSYHERT
+374 WGVAWYSSYYVKT

-399 QNIQIFQK
+399 QNIQIFEK
-407 QGAGLY
+407 QGAVLY
-413 DDARDDELVKKV
+413 DDASDDEFVKKV
-425 LSLNTWSRVVSFG
+425 LSLNTWKKVAGIGTG

-450 EKVNV
+450 EKVLV
-455 AAPTLYDE
+455 AAPTLFDE
-463 TTASTWDPN
+463 NTSSTWDPTA
-472 SANNLQELL
+472 ANNLQELV
-481 NGLLYRTG
+481 NGLLYRIGVRITP
-489 LRSTS
+489 

-502 VACADGKI
+502 VAQANGKI
-510 AIIANDS
+510 AIIANDQ

-523 VFLFSGGST
+523 VFLFSGGSV

-540 TYVMDWVDNYS
+540 SYVMEWIGNYS
-551 SDHEIISSIE
+551 SDSDIIASIE
-561 SDGIETGMLDMAGIS
+561 SDGSETGMLNLAGIN

-587 DAVLTM
+587 DAVLTT
-593 FPSGYRTVIP
+593 FPSGNRTIIP

-610 LTSGTLKIKVPDLL
+610 LTSGTLKVQVPSLL
-624 TAQVKAGPFRDAVID
+624 TAQVKNGPFRDAVID
-639 VPYGVTVQFADQVEL
+639 VPYGVTVQFANQVGIV
-654 LYKADGVDNFT
+654 YKADGVDGFT

-672 YTIHYVPTT
+672 YTIHFVPTT

-688 FRAFVNVANYK
+688 FRAFVNVTNYK